1 MTAASVALALGSN
14 LGDRIAHLR
23 RAVTGLVE
31 SGIELRGVSS
41 VYESPPEGYGDQPDF
56 LNAALVGR
64 TRLSPGE
71 LLAVARRLEAEAGRE
86 RSFPNAPR
94 PLDVDI
100 VLYGDRVVTEPDLRI
115 PHERWR
121 TRAFVLAPLREIA
134 GELRD
139 PETGRTVKS
148 FWDDLDAVDCEEV
161 RRVGPAS
168 VLAELPN
175 LP

>member
-1 MTAASVALALGSN
+1 MTAVSVALALGSN
-14 LGDRIAHLR
+14 LGDRLAHLR
-23 RAVTGLVE
+23 RAVKGLGDGGVE
-31 SGIELRGVSS
+31 VRGVSS
-41 VYESPPEGYGDQPDF
+41 VYESAPEGYVDQPDF

-64 TRLSPGE
+64 TRLSPGD

-100 VLYGDRVVTEPDLRI
+100 VLYGDRVVTEPELRI

-148 FWDDLDAVDCEEV
+148 FWDDLDAVHREEV

-168 VLAELPN
+168 AISNAP
-175 LP
+175 

>member
-1 MTAASVALALGSN
+1 MTAVSVALALGSN
-14 LGDRIAHLR
+14 LGDRLAHLR
-23 RAVTGLVE
+23 RAVKGLGDGGVE
-31 SGIELRGVSS
+31 VRSVSS
-41 VYESPPEGYGDQPDF
+41 VYESPPAGYAEQPDF

-71 LLAVARRLEAEAGRE
+71 LLILARRLESEAGRE

-100 VLYGDRVVTEPDLRI
+100 VLYGDRIVTEPELRI

-139 PETGRTVKS
+139 PETGRTVQS
-148 FWDDLDAVDCEEV
+148 FWDDLDAVHRGEV
-161 RRVGPAS
+161 HRVDPAS
-168 VLAELPN
+168 ALAELPN

>member
-1 MTAASVALALGSN
+1 MAVSVALALGSN

-23 RAVTGLVE
+23 RAVTRLAE

-41 VYESPPEGYGDQPDF
+41 VYESPPEGYVAQPDF

-100 VLYGDRVVTEPDLRI
+100 VLYGDRVVTEAELRI

-134 GELRD
+134 GDRRD
-139 PETGRTVKS
+139 PETGRTVES
-148 FWDDLDAVDCEEV
+148 FWDDLDAVRRDEV
-161 RRVGPAS
+161 RRVRPAS
-168 VLAELPN
+168 ALSNVP
-175 LP
+175 

>member
-1 MTAASVALALGSN
+1 MTAVSVALALGSN
-14 LGDRIAHLR
+14 LGDRFAHLR
-23 RAVTGLVE
+23 RAVTRLAE
-31 SGIELRGVSS
+31 SGIELRAISS
-41 VYESPPEGYGDQPDF
+41 VYESPPAGYAEQPDF
-56 LNAALVGR
+56 LNAAVVGR
-64 TRLSPGE
+64 TRLTPGE

-139 PETGRTVKS
+139 PETGRTVES
-148 FWDDLDAVDCEEV
+148 FWDDLAAVHREEV

-168 VLAELPN
+168 ALAEHPN

>member
-1 MTAASVALALGSN
+1 MTAVSVALALGSN
-14 LGDRIAHLR
+14 LGDRLAHLR
-23 RAVTGLVE
+23 RAVTRLAE
-31 SGIELRGVSS
+31 SGIELRSISS
-41 VYESPPEGYGDQPDF
+41 VYESPPEGYVDQPDY

-64 TRLSPGE
+64 TPLSPGE
-71 LLAVARRLEAEAGRE
+71 LLALARRLENEAGRE
-86 RSFPNAPR
+86 RSVPNAPR

-100 VLYGDRVVTEPDLRI
+100 VLYGDRVVTEPELRI

-134 GELRD
+134 GEVRD

-148 FWDDLDAVDCEEV
+148 FWDDLDAAHRERV
-161 RRVGPAS
+161 RRVAS
-168 VLAELPN
+168 PSTLSELPN